1 MNASLSYGFASL
13 PQLLVHG
20 VDLVDSVDLVRGE
33 QPPACRRH
41 AHTRPYTPTRSLFKQ
56 PCGPVAFQGRVPKL
70 LLSVRSKALRN
81 PFPIFGDAIQCCLR
95 ITFTR

>member
-1 MNASLSYGFASL
+1 VFSELYIENDLQTKVRIFALGLPRQAEFGLTNANPSYGFASF

-41 AHTRPYTPTRSLFKQ
+41 AHTRPHGLY
-56 PCGPVAFQGRVPKL
+56 
-70 LLSVRSKALRN
+70 LSSPAAR
-81 PFPIFGDAIQCCLR
+81 
-95 ITFTR
+95 